1 MPSALQIK
9 SHFLGD
15 PMTLTSIAPSSQDI
29 FRVILVNID
38 NEGDF
43 VNKNGLLSVEGADLA
58 AHRTARFI
66 DTHLDR
72 LTTILSSMDKH
83 GLKHIFLASWWVN
96 REGKHPAEY
105 SQITYE
111 DIQNKTWL
119 PRFDK
124 QWSVDYVRTLQKF
137 TIWPV
142 HCVAGTAGSE
152 IVPVIAQAISRH
164 GLLRRSVHLEL
175 LKGQNL
181 RTEHYGIFGAEV
193 EDPKDPGTK
202 LNTGL
207 MRDISGYNRS
217 YWLGQEANHCV
228 RRSLEQ
234 YIAWCEEFNPEA
246 IHRMRYVTDCVSLL
260 PLGPEYQTDADRSLF
275 NMVQKGMLLVNSSDQ
290 FI

>member
-1 MPSALQIK
+1 MS
-9 SHFLGD
+9 
-15 PMTLTSIAPSSQDI
+15 LTSIAPSSQDI

-38 NEGDF
+38 NQRDF
-43 VNKNGLLSVEGADLA
+43 VNKNGLLSVPGADVA
-58 AHRTARFI
+58 ALRAARFI
-66 DTHLDR
+66 DTHHDR

-96 REGKHPAEY
+96 ADGALPPEY
-105 SQITYE
+105 TNITYQ
-111 DIQNKTWL
+111 DIQNKIWM

-124 QWSVDYVRTLQKF
+124 KWSEDYVRSLQSI

-142 HCVAGTAGSE
+142 HCVAGTPGSE
-152 IVPVIAQAISRH
+152 IVPVVAEAIARH
-164 GLLRRSVHLEL
+164 SLLRRAVHLQIH
-175 LKGQNL
+175 KGQNL

-207 MRDISGYNRS
+207 MRDIAGYNRS

-260 PLGPEYQTDADRSLF
+260 PHGPEYQADAERSLL
-275 NMVQKGMLLVNSSDQ
+275 NMVKKGMLLVNSSDQ